1 MSYVPLPEVE
11 SPHPAGTDMTARV
24 TASPG
29 HHRVFMG
36 WTLPPHN
43 KYCSLSDSFFSLPY
57 TQVLLERYGMTEIGM
72 ALSNPY
78 RGERLG
84 GAVGR
89 PLPGVE
95 VSLFDDSDNQIDITH
110 MVLSDSSEGGS
121 GSSDVRQSLP
131 GEIRVKGDNVFLEY
145 WGNPA
150 ATEAAFHDGW
160 FCTGDIAVVD
170 EMGYYRIMGRSS
182 VDIIKSGGYKLS
194 ALEIEAVLL
203 THEAVAECGV
213 VGVPDEVWGEALVA
227 FVVMSSPGAN
237 SESPTQLSYDDMKS
251 WCSNRMSSYK
261 IPKKLVVLEALP
273 RNAMGKVMK
282 PSLKSLL

>member
-1 MSYVPLPEVE
+1 
-11 SPHPAGTDMTARV
+11 
-24 TASPG
+24 
-29 HHRVFMG
+29 
-36 WTLPPHN
+36 
-43 KYCSLSDSFFSLPY
+43 
-57 TQVLLERYGMTEIGM
+57 
-72 ALSNPY
+72 
-78 RGERLG
+78 
-84 GAVGR
+84 
-89 PLPGVE
+89 
-95 VSLFDDSDNQIDITH
+95 
-110 MVLSDSSEGGS
+110 
-121 GSSDVRQSLP
+121 
-131 GEIRVKGDNVFLEY
+131 
-145 WGNPA
+145 
-150 ATEAAFHDGW
+150 
-160 FCTGDIAVVD
+160 
-170 EMGYYRIMGRSS
+170 MGYYRIMGRSS